1 MQKPGKFGNFCF
13 TMRYYLFPLYNQ
25 KKKKNNRWCLKIVII
40 QRFLRNRSK
49 GGSKTI
55 NSVKGYFENTVVLLV
70 YRM

>member
-1 MQKPGKFGNFCF
+1 MQKSGKFGNSCF
-13 TMRYYLFPLYNQ
+13 IMRYYLFSLYNQ

-49 GGSKTI
+49 G
-55 NSVKGYFENTVVLLV
+55 YFENTVVLLV